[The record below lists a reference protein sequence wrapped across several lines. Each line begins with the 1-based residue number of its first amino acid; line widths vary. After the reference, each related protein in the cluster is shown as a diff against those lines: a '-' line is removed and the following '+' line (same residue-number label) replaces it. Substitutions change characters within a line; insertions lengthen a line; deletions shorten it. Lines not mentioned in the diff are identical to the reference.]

1 MFCVT
6 GFYFFSLI
14 FLLPI
19 TYSDIILHN
28 TFHET
33 NILCREEG
41 TMITS
46 VDQTL
51 AQQIVNTVKDV
62 CGYDINFINR
72 TGIIFASTNPS
83 RIGTFHEIGK
93 RAAALGTML
102 EVTQND
108 SFTGTRQGINLPVYH
123 NGRMLAVI
131 GITGDPQETRKYA
144 YLAERMTL
152 LLIREQ
158 ELNAFSRTQADKK
171 HFAVTS
177 LMREDPSDRE
187 YLTECLNEFRID
199 PNSPKRF
206 LILQVNSRYNLM
218 NLSLLEQKI
227 HQLFAQIG
235 ITLFTFS
242 YPREF
247 FAIAEERDFLKNEFL
262 LQTFA
267 RKNPELIQIA
277 AGRTCTLF
285 QLPLSCESARTALK
299 SLENS
304 ADNYVVFD
312 HLTLELILSSAG
324 KANKEEFLRKT
335 IAMLTAEEQ
344 KLLQVYFSE
353 DMSLSGTCETL
364 YLHKNTLQYRLNRIH
379 EKTGWNPRKFRD
391 AVLLYLALKLR
402 NE

>member
-1 MFCVT
+1 
-6 GFYFFSLI
+6 
-14 FLLPI
+14 
-19 TYSDIILHN
+19 
-28 TFHET
+28 
-33 NILCREEG
+33 
-41 TMITS
+41 MITS

-324 KANKEEFLRKT
+324 KTNKEEFLRKT